1 MAMSDSVTVSIGLEQ
16 KGNFKEMFLVIL
28 VSKLTISAAKFM
40 KPGNIRKSSKVM
52 PWPSLCSWE
61 AARPSLKIRLVDWLL
76 SPEQARVSVIFWF
89 RRKDKK
95 IQNREIASTK
105 WVVKSAII
113 CKRKQV

>member
-28 VSKLTISAAKFM
+28 VSKLTISAAKFI

-61 AARPSLKIRLVDWLL
+61 AARPSLKIRLADWLL
-76 SPEQARVSVIFWF
+76 SPEQARVSVIFGLGGKTRQF
-89 RRKDKK
+89 RIEK
-95 IQNREIASTK
+95 
-105 WVVKSAII
+105 
-113 CKRKQV
+113 